1 MDPRTNPYAPGAGK
15 KPPELAGRDALIE
28 RASIAIDRFR
38 HGRAARSFIYY
49 GLRGVGKTVL
59 LKKIE
64 DDAEAKGVLAIPIE
78 APEGRSLPGLLAP
91 LFKSAL
97 IRLSRGEAL
106 KEGAARAMRA
116 LAGFIGAI
124 RLKYDDIEVSVD
136 FPPEPGVADTGD
148 LDIDLPELL
157 IAIAEAA
164 KERRT
169 AVVLFVD
176 ELQYVPEKELATL
189 VSALHR
195 VDQRQLPFALVAA
208 GLPQLLG
215 RLGEAKSYAERLF
228 EFIPLDRLEPAAA
241 RDAIVKPAEEAG
253 VRFEPA
259 AVDLIIR
266 ETEGYPY
273 FLQEWGKYCWDF
285 ADASPVT
292 LADAGRA
299 SVAALAQLDAS
310 FFRVRFDRLTALE
323 KNYLRAMAELGPG
336 PQRSG
341 DIADL
346 LGRKVT
352 ALGPVRNSLIVK
364 GMIFSMAHGESAF
377 TVPLFDAF
385 MKHVMPAIAR

>member
-15 KPPELAGRDALIE
+15 RPPELAGRDALIE
-28 RASIAIDRFR
+28 RASIAIDRLR
-38 HGRAARSFIYY
+38 NGRAARSFIYY

-124 RLKYDDIEVSVD
+124 KVKYDDIEVSVD

-157 IAIAEAA
+157 IAIAAAA

-266 ETEGYPY
+266 ETQGYPY

-292 LADAGRA
+292 LADARRA
-299 SVAALAQLDAS
+299 SVAALAELDAS

-336 PQRSG
+336 PHRSG

-385 MKHVMPAIAR
+385 MRRVMPAIAG

>member
-1 MDPRTNPYAPGAGK
+1 MKLTFRRFDLYKMRFAWIVALAFFVSCAEGPKSPISSTGDAGK
-15 KPPELAGRDALIE
+15 FIE
-28 RASIAIDRFR
+28 EAEKRYLTVSLKQGRASWVQ
-38 HGRAARSFIYY
+38 SNFI
-49 GLRGVGKTVL
+49 TV
-59 LKKIE
+59 
-64 DDAEAKGVLAIPIE
+64 
-78 APEGRSLPGLLAP
+78 
-91 LFKSAL
+91 
-97 IRLSRGEAL
+97 
-106 KEGAARAMRA
+106 
-116 LAGFIGAI
+116 
-124 RLKYDDIEVSVD
+124 
-136 FPPEPGVADTGD
+136 DT
-148 LDIDLPELL
+148 E
-157 IAIAEAA
+157 AIAAAA

-266 ETEGYPY
+266 ETQGYPY

-292 LADAGRA
+292 LADARRA
-299 SVAALAQLDAS
+299 SVAALAELDAS

-336 PQRSG
+336 PHRSG

-385 MKHVMPAIAR
+385 MRRVMPAIAG